1 MKNDLKY
8 QNAFLLCDF
17 VGILLLKKYN
27 RKSEEGGQK
36 KKNLKKYAFIVIE
49 EKNWSC
55 FSSSKGKNWS
65 VYQKNFLNWLKNAYF
80 RDYKQSQVFF

>member
-49 EKNWSC
+49 EKN
-55 FSSSKGKNWS
+55 
-65 VYQKNFLNWLKNAYF
+65 
-80 RDYKQSQVFF
+80 